1 MTTTKTLFWVKGDT
15 KKGFEIVTN
24 QPKTKFVRE
33 PFETLRQAQL
43 FIANE
48 YSMSVF
54 N

>member
-15 KKGFEIVTN
+15 KKGFEIVTKM
-24 QPKTKFVRE
+24 PKTKIVRE
-33 PFETLRQAQL
+33 PFETLREAQI

-48 YSMSVF
+48 WSMSVF